1 MGERKGEKLEENMFQ
16 SDGRCYTQGL
26 GLRRNASQKRR
37 WPHEESVE
45 KETGKVLEQ
54 EGKKGFIDGRAF
66 SS

>member
-1 MGERKGEKLEENMFQ
+1 M
-16 SDGRCYTQGL
+16 QGL

-54 EGKKGFIDGRAF
+54 EGKKGFIDGGAF